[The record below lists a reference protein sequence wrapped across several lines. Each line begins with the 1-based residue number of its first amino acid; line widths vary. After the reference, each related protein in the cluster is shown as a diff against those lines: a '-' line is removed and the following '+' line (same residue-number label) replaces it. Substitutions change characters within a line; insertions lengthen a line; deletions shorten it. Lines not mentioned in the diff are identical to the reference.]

1 VLDRSSGSLRGAAG
15 GLVEREATGEERRQ
29 RCRVRATCAVGGG
42 DLVSRDR
49 DLHVDLAVEEV
60 IDRVSAVASGHDHR
74 RSPES
79 VQALGELVAILC
91 GSAGE
96 SLRFLQVRRYDR
108 RQREEPAHE
117 RSDCVLLQ
125 ESCSGARHHHR
136 VDHQRHPVV
145 SKEVGGGLDDRRR
158 EEHARLGRVHAQVGE
173 DGLELSPHEL
183 GRHLVDSRDP
193 GRVLRGQGHDRTHPE
208 TAGGRESLQVGLDA
222 GAPTGVRAGDGQ
234 AARDGHAGIIES
246 VETPARYDGLAEW
259 YDREFATSPL
269 SAVLLETVLHLL
281 GEGGG
286 RALVDVGCGTGAHD
300 VVYSEHGWVVT
311 GIDISEDQLRLAR
324 GRGIEVVHADATAI
338 PFADAS
344 FDAAVSTWIHTD
356 VEDFAAVLAEV
367 ARVLRPASPF
377 VYLGAHPCFVGPH
390 SQFVA
395 AEGLP
400 VLHEGYRRAER
411 YSDAPGT
418 SPEGLRARVGA
429 THLPLGRF
437 VQSFIDAGFG
447 IEHFE
452 EPGSR
457 EYPYM
462 VALRCRR

>member
-1 VLDRSSGSLRGAAG
+1 V
-15 GLVEREATGEERRQ
+15 
-29 RCRVRATCAVGGG
+29 
-42 DLVSRDR
+42 
-49 DLHVDLAVEEV
+49 
-60 IDRVSAVASGHDHR
+60 
-74 RSPES
+74 
-79 VQALGELVAILC
+79 
-91 GSAGE
+91 
-96 SLRFLQVRRYDR
+96 
-108 RQREEPAHE
+108 
-117 RSDCVLLQ
+117 
-125 ESCSGARHHHR
+125 
-136 VDHQRHPVV
+136 
-145 SKEVGGGLDDRRR
+145 K
-158 EEHARLGRVHAQVGE
+158 
-173 DGLELSPHEL
+173 
-183 GRHLVDSRDP
+183 
-193 GRVLRGQGHDRTHPE
+193 
-208 TAGGRESLQVGLDA
+208 
-222 GAPTGVRAGDGQ
+222 
-234 AARDGHAGIIES
+234 
-246 VETPARYDGLAEW
+246 TPARYDGLAEW
-259 YDREFATSPL
+259 YDREFASSPL

-300 VVYSEHGWVVT
+300 VVYAEHGWVVT

-356 VEDFAAVLAEV
+356 VDDFAPVLAEV